1 MVRIAVDMDEV
12 IADFIAKQLILF
24 NAANGTKYSKK
35 DLAGTKLRL
44 MHPEQVE
51 TIQAMVS
58 DENYFADL
66 PVIEGAKEALEKLA
80 EKHEIFITTAAME
93 FPTSFDAKY
102 AWLKEHFRFIPETNY
117 VFCGDKS
124 IISADYLIDDHMRH
138 LENFQGQGILFASEH
153 NYYETY
159 EPKMND
165 WDEVYRYF
173 DEKY

>member
-12 IADFIAKQLILF
+12 IADFIAKQLRLF
-24 NAANGTKYSKK
+24 NEANGTTYSKE
-35 DLAGTKLRL
+35 DLAGKKLREI
-44 MHPEQVE
+44 HPEQAE
-51 TIQAMVS
+51 NIRGMVS
-58 DENYFADL
+58 DDTYFSDL

-102 AWLKEHFRFIPETNY
+102 AWLKEHFGFIPESNY

-124 IISADYLIDDHMRH
+124 IISADYLIDDHLRH

-153 NYYETY
+153 NHHETY
-159 EPKMND
+159 ELKMNS
-165 WDEVYRYF
+165 WDEIYRYF
-173 DEKY
+173 DENY